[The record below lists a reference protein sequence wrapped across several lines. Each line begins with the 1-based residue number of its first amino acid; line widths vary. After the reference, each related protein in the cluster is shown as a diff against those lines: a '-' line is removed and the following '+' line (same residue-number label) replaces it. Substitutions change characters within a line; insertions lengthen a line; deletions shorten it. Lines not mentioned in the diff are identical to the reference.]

1 MFSLAGYAELGP
13 LMSPPMFDCQV
24 LRQMST
30 DFPKRLPEKLRA
42 IRERMS
48 LSESQL
54 AMKVKASDGDAIVS
68 YESGHGDLPVS
79 VLFEYLK
86 VADVPIENL
95 LDDDREL
102 FSTNLSLRSF

>member
-1 MFSLAGYAELGP
+1 MFNS
-13 LMSPPMFDCQV
+13 QI

-48 LSESQL
+48 LSESQF
-54 AMKVKASDGDAIVS
+54 AIRVKASDGDAIAS
-68 YESGHGDLPVS
+68 YESGRGDLPVS
-79 VLFEYLK
+79 VLFEYVK
-86 VADVPIENL
+86 VAAVPVENL

-102 FSTNLSLRSF
+102 FSSTL